1 MTARHPYFTEEH
13 EMFRKTVRDY
23 VEKELTPHADEWDEA
38 EEFPREVF
46 TRMGELG
53 LLGIRYPE
61 EYGGSGLDYFYSVV
75 FAEELAKCG
84 LGGLVMSV
92 LVQSDMGTG
101 PLNII
106 GSDEIKREYL
116 APAIKGEKIAALG
129 ITEPGAGSD
138 VAGMRMTA
146 VRDGDEYVINGT
158 KTFITNGTRADFIA
172 LAAKTDPDAGHA
184 GISMFLAP
192 TDLPGF
198 SVGRK
203 LDKVGNRVS
212 DTAELVFDDYRIPAS
227 YLMGEEGQGFY
238 AAMINFQGERLIAAI
253 ASASGARHMLDITL
267 QYAQER
273 EQFGRPI
280 AKFQVTRHKFAD
292 MATEIEAGRQLAYHA
307 AYLVNNGIDCVKE
320 VSMAKLF
327 CTETAFK
334 VADTCLQ
341 IHGGYGYMNEY
352 PVSRAWRDTRLSTI
366 GGGTSEIMK
375 EIIGRLMG
383 C

>member
-1 MTARHPYFTEEH
+1 MTARYPYFTEEH
-13 EMFRKTVRDY
+13 EMFRKTVRDF
-23 VEKELTPHADEWDEA
+23 VQKELAPHAEEWSKA

-61 EYGGSGLDYFYSVV
+61 EYGGSGLGYFYSVV
-75 FAEELAKCG
+75 YAEELAACG
-84 LGGLVMSV
+84 LAGLVMSV

-101 PLNII
+101 PLHLI
-106 GSDEIKREYL
+106 GSDEIKRQYL
-116 APAIKGEKIAALG
+116 APAIRGEMIAALG

-138 VAGMRMTA
+138 VASMQTTA

-158 KTFITNGTRADFIA
+158 KMFITNGTRADFIT
-172 LAAKTDPDAGHA
+172 LAAKTGPEAGHG
-184 GISMFLAP
+184 GISMFVAP

-198 SVGRK
+198 TVGRK
-203 LDKVGNRVS
+203 LDKVGNRES
-212 DTAELVFDDYRIPAS
+212 DTAELIFEDYRLPAS
-227 YLMGEEGQGFY
+227 NLLGEEGQGFY
-238 AAMINFQGERLIAAI
+238 TAMINFQGERLIAAV
-253 ASASGARHMLDITL
+253 ASVAGAQCVLDMTL
-267 QYAQER
+267 EYAQDR
-273 EQFGRPI
+273 VQFNRPI

-292 MATEIEAGRQLAYHA
+292 MATELEAARHLAYHA
-307 AYLVNNGIDCVKE
+307 AYLVENGIDCVKE

-327 CTETAFK
+327 CCETAFK
-334 VADTCLQ
+334 IVDRCLQ

-352 PVSRAWRDTRLSTI
+352 LVSRAWRDTRLTTI
-366 GGGTSEIMK
+366 GGGTSEVMR

>member
-1 MTARHPYFTEEH
+1 MSSRYPYFTEEH
-13 EMFRKTVRDY
+13 EMFRKTVCDF
-23 VEKELTPHADEWDEA
+23 VQKELAPHVDEWNEA

-46 TRMGELG
+46 ERMGELG

-61 EYGGSGLDYFYSVV
+61 KYGGSDLEYFYSVV
-75 FAEELAKCG
+75 YAEEMAKCG

-101 PLNII
+101 PLNLI
-106 GSDEIKREYL
+106 GSDEMKQQYL
-116 APAIKGEKIAALG
+116 APAIRGEKIAALG

-138 VAGMRMTA
+138 VAGLRTTA

-158 KTFITNGTRADFIA
+158 KMFITNGTRADFIT
-172 LAAKTDPDAGHA
+172 LAAKTNPEMGHS
-184 GISMFLAP
+184 GISMFVAP

-212 DTAELVFDDYRIPAS
+212 DTAELVFEDYRLPAS
-227 YLMGEEGQGFY
+227 HLLGEEGQGFY
-238 AAMINFQGERLIAAI
+238 TAMINFQGERLIAAI
-253 ASASGARHMLDITL
+253 STVSGAQAVLEVTL

-280 AKFQVTRHKFAD
+280 SKFQVTRHKFAD
-292 MATEIEAGRQLAYHA
+292 MATELEAARHLAYHA
-307 AYLVNNGIDCVKE
+307 AYLVNQGIDCVKE

-327 CTETAFK
+327 CCETAFK
-334 VADTCLQ
+334 VVDQCLQ

-352 PVSRAWRDTRLSTI
+352 LVSRAWLDTRLATI
-366 GGGTSEIMK
+366 GGGTSEVMK

>member
-1 MTARHPYFTEEH
+1 MTAKYPYFTEEH
-13 EMFRKTVRDY
+13 EMFRKTVRDF
-23 VEKELTPHADEWDEA
+23 VQKELVPHAEEWDEA

-61 EYGGSGLDYFYSVV
+61 EYGGSDLDYFYSVV
-75 FAEELAKCG
+75 YAEEMAKCG
-84 LGGLVMSV
+84 LAGLVMSI

-106 GSDEIKREYL
+106 GSDEIKQQYL

-138 VAGMRMTA
+138 VAGMRTTA

-158 KTFITNGTRADFIA
+158 KTFITNGTRADFVT
-172 LAAKTDPDAGHA
+172 LAAKTDPEAGHA
-184 GISMFLAP
+184 GISMFVAP

-212 DTAELVFDDYRIPAS
+212 DTAELIFEDYRIPVS
-227 YLMGEEGQGFY
+227 NLLGEEGQGFY
-238 AAMINFQGERLIAAI
+238 TAMINFQGERLIAAI
-253 ASASGARHMLDITL
+253 ASAEGASHMLEMTL

-307 AYLVNNGIDCVKE
+307 AYLVDKGIDCVKE

-327 CTETAFK
+327 CCETAFK
-334 VADTCLQ
+334 VVDTCLQ

-352 PVSRAWRDTRLSTI
+352 AVSRAWRDTRLATI
-366 GGGTSEIMK
+366 GGGTSEVMK

>member
-1 MTARHPYFTEEH
+1 MTARYPYFTEEH
-13 EMFRKTVRDY
+13 DMFRKTVRDF
-23 VEKELTPHADEWDEA
+23 VQKELVPHAEEWDAA

-53 LLGIRYPE
+53 LFGIRYPE
-61 EYGGSGLDYFYSVV
+61 EYGGSDLDYFYSVV
-75 FAEELAKCG
+75 FAEEMSKCG
-84 LGGLVMSV
+84 LAGLVMSI

-101 PLNII
+101 PLEII
-106 GSDEIKREYL
+106 GSEEIKQQYL

-138 VAGMRMTA
+138 VAGMRTTA

-158 KTFITNGTRADFIA
+158 KTFITNGTRADFVT
-172 LAAKTDPDAGHA
+172 LAAKTDPEAGHG
-184 GISMFLAP
+184 GISMFVAP

-212 DTAELVFDDYRIPAS
+212 DTAELIFEDYRIPAAN
-227 YLMGEEGQGFY
+227 LLGEEGQGFY
-238 AAMINFQGERLIAAI
+238 TAMINFQGERLIAAI
-253 ASASGARHMLDITL
+253 ASAEGASHMLEMTL

-280 AKFQVTRHKFAD
+280 SKFQVTRHKFAD

-307 AYLVNNGIDCVKE
+307 AYLVDKGIDCVKE

-327 CTETAFK
+327 CCETAFK
-334 VADTCLQ
+334 VVDTCLQ

-352 PVSRAWRDTRLSTI
+352 AVSRAWRDTRLATI
-366 GGGTSEIMK
+366 GGGTSEVMK

>member
-1 MTARHPYFTEEH
+1 MTARYPYFTEEH
-13 EMFRKTVRDY
+13 EMFRKTVRDF
-23 VEKELTPHADEWDEA
+23 VQKELAPHAEEWSKA

-61 EYGGSGLDYFYSVV
+61 EYGGSGLGYFYSVV
-75 FAEELAKCG
+75 YAEELAACG
-84 LGGLVMSV
+84 LAGLVMSV

-101 PLNII
+101 PLHLI
-106 GSDEIKREYL
+106 GSDEIKRQYL
-116 APAIKGEKIAALG
+116 APAIRGEMIAALG

-138 VAGMRMTA
+138 VASMQTTA

-158 KTFITNGTRADFIA
+158 KMFITNGTRADFIT
-172 LAAKTDPDAGHA
+172 LAAKTDSEASHG
-184 GISMFLAP
+184 GISMFVAP

-198 SVGRK
+198 TVGRK
-203 LDKVGNRVS
+203 LDKVGNRES
-212 DTAELVFDDYRIPAS
+212 DTAELIFEDYRLPAS
-227 YLMGEEGQGFY
+227 NLLGEEGQGFY
-238 AAMINFQGERLIAAI
+238 TAMINFQGERLIAAV
-253 ASASGARHMLDITL
+253 ASVAGAQCVLDMTL
-267 QYAQER
+267 EYAQDR
-273 EQFGRPI
+273 VQFNRPI

-292 MATEIEAGRQLAYHA
+292 MATELEAARHLAYHA
-307 AYLVNNGIDCVKE
+307 AYLVENGIDCVKE

-327 CTETAFK
+327 CCEAAFK
-334 VADTCLQ
+334 IVDSCLQ

-352 PVSRAWRDTRLSTI
+352 PVSRAWRDTRLTTI
-366 GGGTSEIMK
+366 GGGTSEVMR

>member
-1 MTARHPYFTEEH
+1 MTSRYPYFTEEH
-13 EMFRKTVRDY
+13 EMFRKTVRDF
-23 VEKELTPHADEWDEA
+23 VQKELAPHAEEWDKA

-46 TRMGELG
+46 RRMGELG

-75 FAEELAKCG
+75 FAEELALCG
-84 LGGLVMSV
+84 LAGLVMSV

-101 PLNII
+101 PLHLI
-106 GSDEIKREYL
+106 GSDEIKRTYL
-116 APAIKGEKIAALG
+116 APAIRGEMIAALG

-138 VAGMRMTA
+138 VASMRTTA

-158 KTFITNGTRADFIA
+158 KMFITNGTRADFIA
-172 LAAKTDPDAGHA
+172 LAAKTDTEAGHG
-184 GISMFLAP
+184 GISMFVAP
-192 TDLPGF
+192 TKLPGF

-212 DTAELVFDDYRIPAS
+212 DTAELVFEDYRIPAS
-227 YLMGEEGQGFY
+227 HLLGVEGQGFY
-238 AAMINFQGERLIAAI
+238 TAMINFQGERLIAAI
-253 ASASGARHMLDITL
+253 ASVAGAQRALDMTL
-267 QYAQER
+267 NYAQDR
-273 EQFGRPI
+273 VQFGRPI

-292 MATEIEAGRQLAYHA
+292 MATELEAARQLAYHA
-307 AYLVNNGIDCVKE
+307 AYLVNNGVECVKE

-327 CTETAFK
+327 CCETAFK
-334 VADTCLQ
+334 IIDRCLQ

-352 PVSRAWRDTRLSTI
+352 PISRAWRDTRLTTI
-366 GGGTSEIMK
+366 GGGTSEVMK

>member
-13 EMFRKTVRDY
+13 EMFRKTVRDF
-23 VEKELTPHADEWDEA
+23 VSKELVPHAEEWNEA

-46 TRMGELG
+46 RRMGDLG
-53 LLGIRYPE
+53 FLGIRYPE
-61 EYGGSGLDYFYSVV
+61 EYGGSDLDYFYTVV
-75 FAEELAKCG
+75 FSEELAKCG
-84 LGGLVMSV
+84 LAGLAMSV
-92 LVQSDMGTG
+92 FVQSDMGTG
-101 PLNII
+101 PLNLI
-106 GSDEIKREYL
+106 GSDEIKRKYL
-116 APAIKGEKIAALG
+116 APAIRGEMIAALG

-138 VAGMRMTA
+138 VAGMRTTA

-158 KTFITNGTRADFIA
+158 KMFITNGARADFIS
-172 LAAKTDPDAGHA
+172 LAAKTDPEAGHG
-184 GISMFLAP
+184 GISMFIAP

-212 DTAELVFDDYRIPAS
+212 DTAEIIFENYRLPAS
-227 YLMGEEGQGFY
+227 NLLGEEGKGFY
-238 AAMINFQGERLIAAI
+238 TAMTNFQGERLIGAV
-253 ASASGARHMLDITL
+253 ASVAGAQHMMDMTL
-267 QYAQER
+267 EYSQQR
-273 EQFGRPI
+273 VQFNRPI

-292 MATEIEAGRQLAYHA
+292 MASELEAARQLAYHA
-307 AYLVNNGIDCVKE
+307 AYLHENGIDCLKE

-327 CTETAFK
+327 CCETAFK
-334 VADTCLQ
+334 VVDTCLQ

-352 PVSRAWRDTRLSTI
+352 PVARAWCDMRLNTI